1 MLPHWKVKKLIEA
14 FDGSGSP
21 RYAGSLM
28 GVIIQQL
35 RQASDAIDKLGPA
48 IYNEFVADE
57 EKRLRKFHW
66 DLGDGKQLTI
76 EISRYRNGEYDH
88 VVGLQVLRGTTYTGK
103 RVQLIFAPRMTAVE
117 HVLRFHS
124 TAPQCFIFPYAA
136 VHFYW
141 DLARQRRAWAW
152 EENTALLTGRV
163 RVDRHD
169 VGIAKYKSR
178 GFTYVSRPPE
188 GVKARVLSGEGARV
202 DTPVLDDFSNQYTD
216 AENARCNSISAMCWY
231 EFPKETRL
239 IRAPDTRSLGEQAE
253 ASESTLSKETPEYVR
268 DVTLLFAK
276 YALRMSDVS
285 WGACSKIIA
294 F

>member
-1 MLPHWKVKKLIEA
+1 
-14 FDGSGSP
+14 
-21 RYAGSLM
+21 
-28 GVIIQQL
+28 
-35 RQASDAIDKLGPA
+35 
-48 IYNEFVADE
+48 
-57 EKRLRKFHW
+57 
-66 DLGDGKQLTI
+66 
-76 EISRYRNGEYDH
+76 
-88 VVGLQVLRGTTYTGK
+88 
-103 RVQLIFAPRMTAVE
+103 MTAVE

-141 DLARQRRAWAW
+141 DLARHRRAWAW

-163 RVDRHD
+163 RADRHD

-188 GVKARVLSGEGARV
+188 GVKARVLSDEGTRV
-202 DTPVLDDFSNQYTD
+202 DTPVMDDFSNQYTD
-216 AENARCNSISAMCWY
+216 AENARCDNISAMCWY